1 MLLMTELKSPISKV
15 LRWWNRDKGMLHV
28 RERPEVTF
36 KTNAFKWRWSV
47 FVMKSGHS
55 IFFLQEA
62 IDKVQLDNFKTD
74 WTAGEI
80 LVNLKCVRDITVQL
94 SEVNFEPRMLNVQ
107 MNRNGKT
114 VENLIY
120 NFKGQYV
127 VCEFLYF

>member
-1 MLLMTELKSPISKV
+1 MKV
-15 LRWWNRDKGMLHV
+15 ICICNEIWTLN
-28 RERPEVTF
+28 F
-36 KTNAFKWRWSV
+36 
-47 FVMKSGHS
+47 
-55 IFFLQEA
+55 FFLEEA

-94 SEVNFEPRMLNVQ
+94 SGEVNFEPRRINVQ
-107 MNRNGKT
+107 INRNRKT

-127 VCEFLYF
+127 VYEFLYL

>member
-1 MLLMTELKSPISKV
+1 
-15 LRWWNRDKGMLHV
+15 
-28 RERPEVTF
+28 
-36 KTNAFKWRWSV
+36 
-47 FVMKSGHS
+47 MKSGHS

-127 VCEFLYF
+127 VCEFLYL